1 MMSKSEIHIVK
12 DEISMVVE
20 AKGSLEDITKM
31 FSQAIYDCSDKYGIR
46 VNTLCAIIT
55 EFAKAKEQISIMEA
69 NIRSGKIIE
78 TEALALLNAYLN
90 KRLKEFDEFLD
101 KENKR
106 GVSNDGD

>member
-1 MMSKSEIHIVK
+1 MMSKSEIHIIK

-69 NIRSGKIIE
+69 NVRSGKISE
-78 TEALALLNAYLN
+78 TVALALLNAYLN
-90 KRLKEFDEFLD
+90 KRLKKIDEFLD

-106 GVSNDGD
+106 GVSIDGD

>member
-20 AKGSLEDITKM
+20 AKGSLKDITKM
-31 FSQAIYDCSDKYGIR
+31 FSQAIYDCSDQYGIR

-55 EFAKAKEQISIMEA
+55 EFAKAKEQISIMED
-69 NIRSGKIIE
+69 NIRSRKISE
-78 TEALALLNAYLN
+78 TAAVALLNAYLN
-90 KRLKEFDEFLD
+90 KRLKKFDEFLD

-106 GVSNDGD
+106 GVSIDGD